1 MSTQQRAPILERP
14 DLSPAGP
21 RQLLRDLSPEYAV
34 NGLIGLIF
42 SASGPIAVTLAVG
55 ASGGLSDEQI
65 ASWVFGIFFSA
76 GLAPLFMSLLFRRP
90 FGFA

>member
-1 MSTQQRAPILERP
+1 MSTRQRAPILERP
-14 DLSPAGP
+14 DLSTAGP
-21 RQLLRDLSPEYAV
+21 RQVLRDLSPEYAT
-34 NGLIGLIF
+34 NGLIF